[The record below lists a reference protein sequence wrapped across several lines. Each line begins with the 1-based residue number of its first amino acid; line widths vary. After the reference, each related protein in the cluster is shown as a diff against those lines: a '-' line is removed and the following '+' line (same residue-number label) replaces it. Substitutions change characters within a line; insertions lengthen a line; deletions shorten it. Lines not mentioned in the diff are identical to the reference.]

1 MAEVHDFWVVVVE
14 VVSADKIV
22 KISAAMLVTS
32 ALVKLTL
39 LDSTDISGGLSVPAV
54 IFTDTSIESSCVTV
68 EIVSLVE
75 VGVL

>member
-1 MAEVHDFWVVVVE
+1 MVVE